1 MATGNTSVAD
11 VVVPRIFTP
20 YTQKLTEEKSRIVAS
35 GAVVRSGVADGM
47 LAGGGITFDLPA
59 WNDLDNDADN
69 VSTDAASLATP
80 NKIGS
85 HQQVAVRLSRNQHW
99 SGFDLAQALAGSDPM
114 AAIANRVAAYWSRR
128 LQAATIATMNG
139 VFKDNGVNDS
149 NDYTVEIVG
158 AGFVDG
164 VTNFSAEAYIDAA
177 ATMGDSTDDL
187 SLLLVHSTV
196 YARMQKNN
204 LIDFIPDAR
213 GETQIASFLGAMVV
227 IDDGMPSGTGVTRA
241 DGTTAGVAGMF
252 ESWLFGP
259 GAIQWGVGS
268 PRVPTEVDRVP
279 LDGDG
284 GGREILSSRVEW
296 TIHPDGHSYTG
307 TAASGGPSNA
317 TTANNLNAAAS
328 WNRVW
333 PERKQVK
340 VARLISR
347 ES

>member
-1 MATGNTSVAD
+1 MAAGTVAVAD

-20 YTQKLTEEKSRIVAS
+20 YTQKLTEEKSRIAQS
-35 GAVVRSGVADGM
+35 GALVRSAVADGH

-69 VSTDAASLATP
+69 VSTDAAGLAAP

-99 SGFDLAQALAGSDPM
+99 RAFDLAQALAGSDPL
-114 AAIANRVAAYWSRR
+114 AAIATRVATYWARR
-128 LQAATIATMNG
+128 VQAVVVATMNG

-158 AGFVDG
+158 ASFVDG

-177 ATMGDSTDDL
+177 STMGDSTDDL
-187 SLLLVHSTV
+187 ALLLVHSTV

-213 GETQIASFLGAMVV
+213 GETQIATFLGAQVV

-241 DGTTAGVAGMF
+241 DGSTAGAAGMF

-259 GAIQWGVGS
+259 GAMQWGVGT
-268 PRVPTEVDRVP
+268 PRVATEVDRVP
-279 LDGDG
+279 LEGDG
-284 GGREILSSRVEW
+284 GGQELLSSRVEW
-296 TIHPDGHSYTG
+296 ILHPDGHSYTG

-317 TTANNLNAAAS
+317 ETANNLDVATS

-340 VARLISR
+340 IARLITR